1 MQGEGTRREREK
13 REFLLLLRL
22 APSRTLVRALASL
35 SLHPSPPSL
44 SFSTNRETS
53 PQLAV
58 TDPLVLRG
66 MLALRPANVA
76 VLGGRAPRLGAARE
90 RARAEWAKAPDGRGG
105 GGAAGGGT
113 SGGRGGA
120 GGPTLYGKARAAAWP
135 GAAAEAEAGAAAPA
149 AAAAAAAAAPPARAP
164 LVAAPP
170 PQQQQQQ
177 QQEQN
182 QAPSAAAAAPPP
194 AVILLDSSDDE
205 DVKMEA
211 RDEGGEQQQQQPF
224 SPLPAAAGPEPASLP
239 LPAAAGPAPAS
250 LPRRPLS
257 EAAAAAATAPAEG
270 SGRRC
275 LVRGRVVQATSALRF
290 MDAGTGSALEEF
302 GLDVELEESSAA
314 AASGGSGSGE
324 EEGFTALARVPATLS
339 HPLIS
344 GLLGCISP
352 RDLVDQYAR
361 EGGREALVRRLGAVK
376 AFFDAFDGWLAVEGA
391 APAAAKRE
399 SGGGSTAPAA
409 TASLSLVVV
418 GWWEA

>member
-1 MQGEGTRREREK
+1 
-13 REFLLLLRL
+13 
-22 APSRTLVRALASL
+22 
-35 SLHPSPPSL
+35 
-44 SFSTNRETS
+44 
-53 PQLAV
+53 
-58 TDPLVLRG
+58 
-66 MLALRPANVA
+66 
-76 VLGGRAPRLGAARE
+76 
-90 RARAEWAKAPDGRGG
+90 
-105 GGAAGGGT
+105 
-113 SGGRGGA
+113 
-120 GGPTLYGKARAAAWP
+120 
-135 GAAAEAEAGAAAPA
+135 
-149 AAAAAAAAAPPARAP
+149 
-164 LVAAPP
+164 
-170 PQQQQQQ
+170 
-177 QQEQN
+177 
-182 QAPSAAAAAPPP
+182 
-194 AVILLDSSDDE
+194 
-205 DVKMEA
+205 
-211 RDEGGEQQQQQPF
+211 
-224 SPLPAAAGPEPASLP
+224 
-239 LPAAAGPAPAS
+239 
-250 LPRRPLS
+250 
-257 EAAAAAATAPAEG
+257 
-270 SGRRC
+270 
-275 LVRGRVVQATSALRF
+275 